1 MSLATVPRML
11 DLGMCETSCT
21 SQYRTYLFQRRVAGQ
36 SGSAAVSVP
45 VFVCVSVL
53 LQKRR
58 LRAKVERG

>member
-11 DLGMCETSCT
+11 GLGMCETSCT

-53 LQKRR
+53 LQKCR
-58 LRAKVERG
+58 LRPKVERG

>member
-11 DLGMCETSCT
+11 GLGMCEMSCT